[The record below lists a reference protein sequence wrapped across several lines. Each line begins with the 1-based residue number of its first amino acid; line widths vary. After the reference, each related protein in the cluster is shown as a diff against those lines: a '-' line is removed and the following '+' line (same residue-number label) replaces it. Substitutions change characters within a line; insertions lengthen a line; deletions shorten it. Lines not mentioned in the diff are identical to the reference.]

1 MIPPRRRSDTRT
13 RQLYFTGVIVAL
25 ATWVAFPFLTP
36 IAWAFILAIAEWPL
50 VRRANFRWPD
60 RPGLVAVGFA
70 FSTGL
75 LVILPLSL
83 AAVSLAQESQ
93 AAFAWLQQAQH
104 SGVPAPSW
112 LAGLPLVGGF
122 LSHWWEAHLANARG
136 TSAIV
141 TMLSSASALAWM
153 RSAAAEVARDAALFL
168 ITLVLLAAILAR
180 GERLASKAQTLAGRM
195 LGGFG
200 EDFVGRMTQAVRST
214 VNGTLLVSFGE
225 GALIGCGYAIAG
237 VPQPLLFTILTIT
250 LALVPFGAWAA
261 FGLAALILIGSGNS
275 VAGLLLFGGATIVML
290 VGDNVVQPAAIGS
303 AVKLPFILAL
313 LGAFGGLAAIGLVGL
328 FIGPVVMAALLLVLE
343 EWLAP
348 VAADGR
354 EPLSA

>member
-1 MIPPRRRSDTRT
+1 M
-13 RQLYFTGVIVAL
+13 AL

-36 IAWAFILAIAEWPL
+36 IAWAFILAVAEWPL
-50 VRRANFRWPD
+50 VRRVLARWPA
-60 RPGLVAVGFA
+60 RPGAVAVGFA
-70 FSTGL
+70 LATGL
-75 LVILPLSL
+75 LVILPLSF

-93 AAFAWLQQAQH
+93 AAFAWLQHAQH
-104 SGVPAPSW
+104 YGVPAPSW
-112 LAGLPLVGGF
+112 LGGLPLVGAPV
-122 LSHWWEAHLANARG
+122 SRWWQAHLANASG

-141 TMLSSASALAWM
+141 TMLSSGSALAWM
-153 RSAAAEVARDAALFL
+153 RSAAAEVARDSLLFL

-180 GERLASKAQTLAGRM
+180 GEPLAAKAQTLAARM
-195 LGGFG
+195 FGGFG
-200 EDFVGRMTQAVRST
+200 EDFVDRMTQAIRST

-237 VPQPLLFTILTIT
+237 VPQPILFTILTIT

-261 FGLAALILIGSGNS
+261 FGLATLILVGSGS
-275 VAGLLLFGGATIVML
+275 TVAGLLLFIGATIVML

-313 LGAFGGLAAIGLVGL
+313 IGAFGGLAALGLVGL

-343 EWLAP
+343 EWLSAAASDRRAP
-348 VAADGR
+348 
-354 EPLSA
+354 ESASEASA